1 MLKAFEINNF
11 KSYRSAKLPLAPL
24 TVMIGAN
31 ASGKSNAIE
40 ALRLVSWLA
49 QGQKLSSIQYSV
61 NSGEQ
66 VVRGTVE
73 SLFHSGSEEF
83 GFKCEISGRPS
94 LTWTGGIKLRPDGLH
109 ISRESVLS
117 PVESV
122 PLYTV
127 DQESAGRSND
137 VSVAYN
143 NFARG
148 GKKPK
153 VICSDQMA
161 IFTQLTAPATFSSN
175 HKQSR
180 RVIPE
185 SARRI
190 ESTLSAVM
198 FLDSNPQLMRGY
210 SFPADERL
218 RGDGSNLSAV
228 LFNLCGQ
235 PQQDIEVTDFSDLL
249 DGVAAAPELL
259 TLIQSLP
266 EQNIQAITFIREPRG
281 GVMVALKESFGEDNM
296 KFDAS
301 LLSDGTL
308 RVLSIGAALLSAKE
322 GSMVVIEEIDNGVHP
337 SRAHHLLASIQ
348 RIAKARDLRV
358 LLTTHNPALLDALP
372 DDSIPSV
379 VFCCRSSE
387 DGSSKLLRLSDR
399 DDFAEVIAQDTLGGL
414 LTQGIL
420 DRFAKFSTT
429 KRARREAA
437 LSWLRGIRQR

>member
-1 MLKAFEINNF
+1 
-11 KSYRSAKLPLAPL
+11 
-24 TVMIGAN
+24 
-31 ASGKSNAIE
+31 
-40 ALRLVSWLA
+40 
-49 QGQKLSSIQYSV
+49 
-61 NSGEQ
+61 
-66 VVRGTVE
+66 
-73 SLFHSGSEEF
+73 
-83 GFKCEISGRPS
+83 
-94 LTWTGGIKLRPDGLH
+94 
-109 ISRESVLS
+109 
-117 PVESV
+117 
-122 PLYTV
+122 
-127 DQESAGRSND
+127 
-137 VSVAYN
+137 
-143 NFARG
+143 
-148 GKKPK
+148 
-153 VICSDQMA
+153 
-161 IFTQLTAPATFSSN
+161 
-175 HKQSR
+175 
-180 RVIPE
+180 
-185 SARRI
+185 
-190 ESTLSAVM
+190 
-198 FLDSNPQLMRGY
+198 
-210 SFPADERL
+210 
-218 RGDGSNLSAV
+218 LSAV

-379 VFCCRSSE
+379 VFCYRSSE